1 MLKTTHQ
8 VPRRNVNTIP
18 IKHRRKKDNLT
29 AQPAPSQSSL
39 EIIKEIE
46 ERSAQ
51 RRRKTRTRSVLKLIS
66 FVLLPVIA
74 NAAVYYASSSG
85 YTEVTTLLQIQ
96 SPKSAP
102 AQNGNF
108 FSSLTPTAISEA
120 VAAQETVRSSA
131 VMERLLQGTDDGSIW
146 LSIPTLPALSN
157 FLLSNEKIR
166 LSRYRSLV
174 KAGYDPTEQVIRI
187 SVRSYAPGTAQ
198 QLSGQIVDI
207 IRETMN
213 KGAQSTRQQLL
224 NEARM
229 ALQNAQAD
237 YTSTVENVRQLE
249 NQVGVVDPTI
259 ETEFLYRMIG
269 NLREDRLEYE
279 VQLQSLA
286 EVSERRSAVTEDLK
300 QKIEILDSSIAE
312 LRAEMTA
319 SETELSAISNA
330 RLLLDAA
337 HFEKDLARQRLTDMS
352 TRFAEAEL
360 QSLQR
365 QHFVTVAAPPNE
377 VSISRSW
384 ASLTL
389 FATSLAIGL
398 IIYLFMS
405 ITNDALRREY

>member
-1 MLKTTHQ
+1 M
-8 VPRRNVNTIP
+8 
-18 IKHRRKKDNLT
+18 
-29 AQPAPSQSSL
+29 
-39 EIIKEIE
+39 
-46 ERSAQ
+46 
-51 RRRKTRTRSVLKLIS
+51 
-66 FVLLPVIA
+66 
-74 NAAVYYASSSG
+74 
-85 YTEVTTLLQIQ
+85 
-96 SPKSAP
+96 
-102 AQNGNF
+102 
-108 FSSLTPTAISEA
+108 
-120 VAAQETVRSSA
+120 
-131 VMERLLQGTDDGSIW
+131 
-146 LSIPTLPALSN
+146 
-157 FLLSNEKIR
+157 
-166 LSRYRSLV
+166 
-174 KAGYDPTEQVIRI
+174 IRI